1 MNKRLKSIL
10 ITIIV
15 ICILVIAVL
24 LIKISSRLPENP
36 PDYTGNSAG
45 NIYNRG
51 LFAEDDTFIYF
62 ANLADNFR
70 LYRATHDLENI
81 ECIHSDSVEYLNPD
95 SESHFIYYS
104 RINYRQNTS
113 GNNVFD
119 IFDTGIYRLQLKNEA
134 LTRLYQ
140 NACGAVLLGGNTLF
154 YQTYGADGDF
164 DLYSLSVNSEDEKAT
179 LLSSDYFT
187 PACFTDGYLY
197 YGGVTDD
204 HSLYALLPE
213 TGSTSRVAEIDCY
226 QPIVTSAG
234 TYFLSQSHD
243 YSLFYLP
250 NTSDTA
256 TLIANE
262 RISAYNLS
270 TDGRTL
276 FYQVDD
282 GKNNRLCRYDISSQT
297 VTELLSGNYKNL
309 NTVSDYLFFT
319 DFEENVCNGYD
330 ISSGRLFTF
339 MPSPESNEK

>member
-10 ITIIV
+10 ITVIV

-36 PDYTGNSAG
+36 PDYAGNTAG

-51 LFAEDDTFIYF
+51 LFAEDETYIYF

-70 LYRATHDLENI
+70 LYRATHDLEDI
-81 ECIHSDSVEYLNPD
+81 TCIHRDSVEYLNPD
-95 SESHFIYYS
+95 SESHFMFYS

-113 GNNVFD
+113 GNDVFD

-134 LTRLYQ
+134 LTRLYPK
-140 NACGAVLLGGNTLF
+140 ACGAVLLGGNTLF
-154 YQTYGADGDF
+154 YQTHGEDGNY
-164 DLYSLSVNSEDEKAT
+164 DLYTLPVNTEDAKASLLT
-179 LLSSDYFT
+179 SDYFT
-187 PACFTDGYLY
+187 PACFKDGYLY
-197 YGGVTDD
+197 YAGVTDD

-226 QPIVTSAG
+226 QPIITSDG
-234 TYFLSQSHD
+234 TYFLSQAHD

-256 TLIANE
+256 TLISDE
-262 RISAYNLS
+262 RISSYNLS

-276 FYQVDD
+276 FYQVDN
-282 GKNNRLCRYDISSQT
+282 GKNNRLCRYDISSQK
-297 VTELLSGNYKNL
+297 VTELISGDYKNL

-319 DFEENVCNGYD
+319 DFAETICHGYD
-330 ISSGRLFTF
+330 ITSEYLFTF
-339 MPSPESNEK
+339 MPLPESDK